1 MKVKKIEKHQISK
14 PSKATEDH
22 FMEIELDE
30 EMHREICRLAQAAG
44 VTPFEMCIILLRER
58 LSSSAAPKPPE

>member
-1 MKVKKIEKHQISK
+1 MKVKKVVKQQPVE
-14 PSKATEDH
+14 PSRATEEL

-30 EMHREICRLAQAAG
+30 EMHREIRRLAQAAG
-44 VTPFEMCIILLRER
+44 VTPFEMCVILLRER